1 MAIQNKNLYTY
12 DTFEAR
18 HVNAN
23 GPIATIDDIAY
34 SISGT
39 NARDKSFVPL
49 SDKLSE
55 IDTNIY
61 NAKTSA
67 DSSVK
72 GVDDDTNKVTLASGE
87 VLTIGRFDKN
97 KIIAVV
103 ANGIEPIGR
112 INYAL
117 N

>member
-1 MAIQNKNLYTY
+1 MAIQNKNLYAHN
-12 DTFEAR
+12 TFSSR
-18 HVNAN
+18 HENAN

-87 VLTIGRFDKN
+87 VLTTWRSLKQLLI
-97 KIIAVV
+97 
-103 ANGIEPIGR
+103 
-112 INYAL
+112 
-117 N
+117 